1 MSASSRRTR
10 TRAGARVT
18 VVAIMAALA
27 LAGCGGGDDDTA
39 SLSDDEIADVIDENT
54 PTSLAVETPDTSVP
68 QDAFD
73 ALNDLEPRGG
83 AAPKGFQTLISG
95 DLAVEVPGEWQ
106 DVDLEKG
113 HDGEDAIRA
122 APALSEFGNGGVG
135 LGVSAYEEAY
145 PTATILDTLESGL
158 STEDWGVPVSS
169 CADQE
174 EVDFPGN
181 PEMTATVRIYGDC
194 TGADPNA
201 VWLLGAFAPTA
212 NDDVTVGVYAFATDG
227 EEVDDL
233 IYSLYSLSVEGYQP

>member
-1 MSASSRRTR
+1 MSSAGSRTI
-10 TRAGARVT
+10 TGGPALIAVLAITAT
-18 VVAIMAALA
+18 VVLV
-27 LAGCGGGDDDTA
+27 GCGGGDDEA
-39 SLSDDEIADVIDENT
+39 SLSDDEIAGVIAENT
-54 PTSLAVETPDTSVP
+54 PTSLTTTTQGEQASQE
-68 QDAFD
+68 AFD

-83 AAPKGFQTLISG
+83 AAPEGFQTLISG
-95 DLAVEVPGEWQ
+95 DLAVEVPGDWQ
-106 DVDLEKG
+106 DIDLEKG
-113 HDGEDAIRA
+113 PDGEDAIRA

-158 STEDWGVPVSS
+158 STDDWGVPVSG

-212 NDDVTVGVYAFATDG
+212 NDAVTVGVYAFATSDG
-227 EEVDDL
+227 EVDDL
-233 IYSLYSLSVEGYQP
+233 IYSLSSLSLEGFQP